1 MKNTIRRDKASG
13 SATAEMLELSEWK
26 LKITVIHMPRA
37 LVEKSGQQVKTD
49 GKINVSRD
57 VNPKKE
63 STGNARNQQYRKRNE
78 DAFDGLIRGLDM
90 DHEIISKPEDILTET
105 SQTDKQRTKRKN
117 NIPETRTMGQLQKCD
132 IHVMGNQKKSES
144 MK

>member
-1 MKNTIRRDKASG
+1 
-13 SATAEMLELSEWK
+13 
-26 LKITVIHMPRA
+26 MPRA

-63 STGNARNQQYRKRNE
+63 LTGNARNQQYRKRNE

-132 IHVMGNQKKSES
+132 IHVMGNQKKRES